1 MSSTEWSDAKRA
13 RVEAAARRRRII
25 FNDDSHELSHE
36 GAGTVEGFLAPRL
49 AALAGTQVDTI
60 AWSVLAG
67 AGDAPS
73 FDSRI
78 QPVIGDAQDSP
89 PPMDSLYCLNLRAL
103 LDAGHCPFQTVVDFV
118 HGHGMEAF
126 ASVRMNDV
134 HDSFR
139 ENLQTRWKLQHPELL
154 VDTTDTLPEFELY
167 VTAQDFTHEGVR
179 RRKFEII
186 EEICQRYDVDG
197 FELDYIR
204 HPVLF
209 SRRLWGEPCTPDEV
223 EVVTGLMRRIREI
236 TDGAAARRGRPILIA
251 TRTPDSFARCLDN
264 GMDTQAWLD
273 EDLVDI
279 LIAGGGYAPFSLM
292 PEEFVAAARP
302 HGVPVY
308 PCINMGPAN
317 ALAGGFFVEA
327 TRGLAA
333 QVVSGRCRRRLLLEP
348 RLPPW
353 LTVPVQK
360 WGRSGAGA
368 TAILRLLNEVGDL
381 ASLEKKDKLY
391 CVDSAAAE
399 RPLRYYAHVSN
410 SCPLPLESKHGTLR
424 TGVIGR
430 LPLVVGDE
438 IEARRP
444 ALATLTVEFDD
455 AAWREVL
462 LFRLNG
468 EELRDGKFAAAS
480 GGQEGGTLSYAVS
493 VPSLK
498 SGRNFIEVAARHVE
512 IPESPVKITG
522 ARLRIEYGSW
532 DDTAPAGAALVG

>member
-103 LDAGHCPFQTVVDFV
+103 LDAGHCPLQTVVDFV

-126 ASVRMNDV
+126 ASVRMNDA

-327 TRGLAA
+327 ARGLAA
-333 QVVSGRCRRRLLLEP
+333 KWYRTGADGVYFWNLDYLLGSPFQSKNGADLEQARR
-348 RLPPW
+348 
-353 LTVPVQK
+353 QYF
-360 WGRSGAGA
+360 GC
-368 TAILRLLNEVGDL
+368 LNEVGDL

-493 VPSLK
+493 VPPLK

-522 ARLRIEYGSW
+522 ARLRIEYGSL
-532 DDTAPAGAALVG
+532 G